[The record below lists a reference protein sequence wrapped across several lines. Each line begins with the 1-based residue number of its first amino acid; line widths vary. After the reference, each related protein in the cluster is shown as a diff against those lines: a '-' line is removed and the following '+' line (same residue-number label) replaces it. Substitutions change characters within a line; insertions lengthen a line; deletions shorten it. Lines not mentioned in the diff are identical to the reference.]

1 MGNFAQIPR
10 SSLILLEWC
19 YVASVLKDAAHFYPC
34 VKIVE
39 PALIS
44 LFEACWQLEV
54 VIKCHLTRQLVVCGV
69 VLSKDKLD

>member
-44 LFEACWQLEV
+44 LCEACCRLGVE
-54 VIKCHLTRQLVVCGV
+54 IRCRFTRQLMC
-69 VLSKDKLD
+69 VLAPT